1 MGAWDG
7 FGSSIIGGLFSL
19 GGAAMSSAS
28 SAKGVEAMNAA
39 NAAEA
44 QKNRDFQERMSNTA
58 HTREVADLRNAGL
71 NPILSATGGSG
82 ASSPGG
88 SMAVMEDTQVR
99 AAPIKAQMAN
109 IAADTANKIAQTAVQ
124 RHSARTLK
132 TEADLAESG
141 LESKKQAQRA
151 AAEAEAKKQT
161 VNAKMATLDAIGE
174 RADRINDAILRWV
187 PWAGGKKR
195 SESKFT
201 GEVTTRKR

>member
-1 MGAWDG
+1 
-7 FGSSIIGGLFSL
+7 
-19 GGAAMSSAS
+19 MSSSS

-109 IAADTANKIAQTAVQ
+109 IAADTAKKIAETAATQ
-124 RHSARTLK
+124 HSARTMK
-132 TEADLAESG
+132 AEADLAQSG
-141 LESKKQAQRA
+141 LESKKAAQRSM
-151 AAEAEAKKQT
+151 AEAEAKKT
-161 VNAKMATLDAIGE
+161 NCKCKNGNS
-174 RADRINDAILRWV
+174 RCYR
-187 PWAGGKKR
+187 
-195 SESKFT
+195 
-201 GEVTTRKR
+201 RKG